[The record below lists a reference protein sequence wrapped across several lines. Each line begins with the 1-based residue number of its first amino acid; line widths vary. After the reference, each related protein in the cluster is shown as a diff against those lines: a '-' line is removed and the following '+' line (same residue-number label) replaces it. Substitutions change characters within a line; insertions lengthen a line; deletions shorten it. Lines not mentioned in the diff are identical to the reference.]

1 MGRLKAA
8 GHLRRLPAMEPAD
21 QRPEVSPPD
30 HGGNGMPEAADAP
43 HGANGATPEAAAQQP
58 QPRSFISVIIHSF
71 FIIPFL
77 IAVFAGLL
85 VVTWRILT
93 NEPHTV
99 YDYIGDVK
107 VGGATKRWQAA
118 FELSKILSDPER
130 VPREQRFVAEMLGV
144 FEAAEHDDPRV
155 RQYLALAMAR
165 AGNAAFIEPIGGAI
179 AQESEGTRFMLLVAL
194 GMFGAADVIPEVL
207 PYLSDESG
215 RVRSGA
221 ATALGLA
228 GNPAAVA
235 PLQRALH
242 DPEPAVTWDAAL
254 ALARLGDLS
263 GKEILL
269 ALLDREHLQQFPN
282 VDDRDQNLLM
292 ATVVEVVAP
301 LADAELQERIATLAR
316 DDVSLNVR
324 RIAQQAVNK
333 LW

>member
-1 MGRLKAA
+1 MD
-8 GHLRRLPAMEPAD
+8 PAD
-21 QRPEVSPPD
+21 QRPEVSVPD
-30 HGGNGMPEAADAP
+30 DSGNGMPEPVSAP
-43 HGANGATPEAAAQQP
+43 HGANGTTPEVAAQQP
-58 QPRSFISVIIHSF
+58 EQRSFISVIIHSF

-99 YDYIGDVK
+99 YDYIADVK

-118 FELSKILSDPER
+118 FELSKILADPER
-130 VPREQRFVAEMLGV
+130 VPREQRFVAEMLGL
-144 FEAAEHDDPRV
+144 FEAAERDDPRV

-165 AGNAAFIEPIGGAI
+165 TGREAFIEPIGAAI
-179 AQESEGTRFMLLVAL
+179 AEESEGTRFMLLVAL
-194 GMFGAADVIPEVL
+194 GMFGEDEVL
-207 PYLSDESG
+207 SEVVPYLSDESA

-228 GNPAAVA
+228 GNQAAVA

-263 GKEILL
+263 GKATLL
-269 ALLDREHLQQFPN
+269 ALLDRDHLQQFPN

-292 ATVVEVVAP
+292 ATVVEVAAP
-301 LADAELQERIATLAR
+301 LGDLELQARIATLAR

-324 RIAQQAVNK
+324 RIAQQAVSNYGK
-333 LW
+333 R

>member
-1 MGRLKAA
+1 
-8 GHLRRLPAMEPAD
+8 MEPAD

-30 HGGNGMPEAADAP
+30 HGNGMPEAADAP

-58 QPRSFISVIIHSF
+58 QQRSFISVIIHSF

-118 FELSKILSDPER
+118 FELSKILADPER
-130 VPREQRFVAEMLGV
+130 IPREQRFAAEMLGV

-228 GNPAAVA
+228 GNPAAA
-235 PLQRALH
+235 PPLQRALH

-324 RIAQQAVNK
+324 RIAQQAVNNYGK
-333 LW
+333 R

>member
-1 MGRLKAA
+1 MD
-8 GHLRRLPAMEPAD
+8 PAD
-21 QRPEVSPPD
+21 QRPEVSQPD
-30 HGGNGMPEAADAP
+30 HSGNGMPEPAAAS
-43 HGANGATPEAAAQQP
+43 HGPNGTISEAAAQQP
-58 QPRSFISVIIHSF
+58 EQRSFISVIIHSF

-99 YDYIGDVK
+99 YDYIADVK

-118 FELSKILSDPER
+118 FELSKILADPER
-130 VPREQRFVAEMLGV
+130 VPREQRFVAQMLGV
-144 FEAAEHDDPRV
+144 FEDSERDDPRV

-165 AGNAAFIEPIGGAI
+165 AGTAAFIAPISAAI
-179 AQESEGTRFMLLVAL
+179 AEESEGTRFMLLVAL
-194 GMFGAADVIPEVL
+194 GMFGSGGVVPQVL
-207 PYLSDESG
+207 PYLNDESA

-228 GNPAAVA
+228 GSRAAVA
-235 PLQRALH
+235 PLQRTLH

-263 GKEILL
+263 GRATLL
-269 ALLDREHLQQFPN
+269 ALLDRAHLRQFPN

-301 LADAELQERIATLAR
+301 LADPELQARIAMLAR

-324 RIAQQAVNK
+324 RIAQQAVSNYGK
-333 LW
+333 

>member
-1 MGRLKAA
+1 M
-8 GHLRRLPAMEPAD
+8 
-21 QRPEVSPPD
+21 
-30 HGGNGMPEAADAP
+30 
-43 HGANGATPEAAAQQP
+43 
-58 QPRSFISVIIHSF
+58 
-71 FIIPFL
+71 
-77 IAVFAGLL
+77 FAGLL

-99 YDYIGDVK
+99 YDYIADVK

-118 FELSKILSDPER
+118 FELSKILADPER
-130 VPREQRFVAEMLGV
+130 IPREQRFAAEMLGV
-144 FEAAEHDDPRV
+144 FEASERDDPRV

-165 AGNAAFIEPIGGAI
+165 AGHEGFIEPLSAAI
-179 AQESEGTRFMLLVAL
+179 AEESEGTRFMLLVAL
-194 GMFGAADVIPEVL
+194 GMFGNDAVMPAVV
-207 PYLSDESG
+207 PYLSDESP

-228 GNPAAVA
+228 GNQAAVA

-242 DPEPAVTWDAAL
+242 DREPAVTWDAAL

-263 GKEILL
+263 GRATLL
-269 ALLDREHLQQFPN
+269 ALLDRAHLQQFPN

-301 LADAELQERIATLAR
+301 LDDPELQARIATLAR

-324 RIAQQAVNK
+324 RIAQQAVSNYGK
-333 LW
+333 R

>member
-1 MGRLKAA
+1 MNSGD
-8 GHLRRLPAMEPAD
+8 P
-21 QRPEVSPPD
+21 RPEVSSHD
-30 HGGNGMPEAADAP
+30 
-43 HGANGATPEAAAQQP
+43 HGANGMPDQPDTSHGSSGPEATPAQPEQ
-58 QPRSFISVIIHSF
+58 RSFISVIIHSF

-99 YDYIGDVK
+99 YDYIADVK

-130 VPREQRFVAEMLGV
+130 VPGEQRFVAEMVGL
-144 FEAAEHDDPRV
+144 FEASEHDDPRV

-165 AGNAAFIEPIGGAI
+165 AGNQAFIHPIGDAI
-179 AQESEGTRFMLLVAL
+179 AGESEGTRFMLLVAL
-194 GMFGAADVIPEVL
+194 GMFGDDDVISQVV

-235 PLQRALH
+235 PLRQALH
-242 DPEPAVTWDAAL
+242 DSEPAVTWDAAL

-263 GKEILL
+263 GKETLL
-269 ALLDREHLQQFPN
+269 SLLDRQHLQQFPN

-292 ATVVEVVAP
+292 VTVVEAVAP
-301 LADAELQERIATLAR
+301 FPDAELQDRIAMLAR
-316 DDVSLNVR
+316 EDVSLNVR
-324 RIAQQAVNK
+324 RIAQQALNNYGK
-333 LW
+333 R

>member
-21 QRPEVSPPD
+21 QRPEVAPPD

-58 QPRSFISVIIHSF
+58 QQRSFISVIIHSF

-269 ALLDREHLQQFPN
+269 ALLDREHLLQFPN

>member
-1 MGRLKAA
+1 MD
-8 GHLRRLPAMEPAD
+8 PAD
-21 QRPEVSPPD
+21 QRPEVSLPD
-30 HGGNGMPEAADAP
+30 HGGNGMPETTGAAN
-43 HGANGATPEAAAQQP
+43 GTNGATPEAAAQQP
-58 QPRSFISVIIHSF
+58 QQRSFISVIIHSF

-99 YDYIGDVK
+99 YDYIADVK

-130 VPREQRFVAEMLGV
+130 VPTEQRFVAEMLSL
-144 FEAAEHDDPRV
+144 FEASERDDPRV

-165 AGNAAFIEPIGGAI
+165 AGNEAFVEPIGAAI

-194 GMFGAADVIPEVL
+194 GMFGDGDVVPEVL
-207 PYLSDESG
+207 PYLNDESG

-228 GNPAAVA
+228 GNSVAVA

-242 DPEPAVTWDAAL
+242 DAEPAVTWDAAL

-263 GKEILL
+263 GKETLL
-269 ALLDREHLQQFPN
+269 ELLDREYLQQFPN
-282 VDDRDQNLLM
+282 VDDRDQNLLL
-292 ATVVEVVAP
+292 ATVVEVAAP
-301 LADAELQERIATLAR
+301 LVDPDLQERIATLAR
-316 DDVSLNVR
+316 EDVSLNVR
-324 RIAQQAVNK
+324 RIAQQAVNNYGK
-333 LW
+333 R

>member
-1 MGRLKAA
+1 MD
-8 GHLRRLPAMEPAD
+8 PAD
-21 QRPEVSPPD
+21 QRPEVSLPEP
-30 HGGNGMPEAADAP
+30 GGNGTPEPPDAS
-43 HGANGATPEAAAQQP
+43 HGANGTTSEAAAQQP
-58 QPRSFISVIIHSF
+58 QQRSFISVIIHSF

-99 YDYIGDVK
+99 YDYVADVK

-130 VPREQRFVAEMLGV
+130 VPGEQRFVAEMLGV
-144 FEAAEHDDPRV
+144 FEASEHDDPRV

-165 AGNAAFIEPIGGAI
+165 AGNEAFIEPISDAVT
-179 AQESEGTRFMLLVAL
+179 QESEGTRFMLLVAL
-194 GMFGAADVIPEVL
+194 GMFGDPEVVPEVL
-207 PYLSDESG
+207 PYLNDESG

-228 GNPAAVA
+228 GNPAAA
-235 PLQRALH
+235 AALQRALH

-263 GKEILL
+263 GKTILL
-269 ALLDREHLQQFPN
+269 QLLDRDHLQQFPN

-292 ATVVEVVAP
+292 ATVVEAAAP
-301 LADAELQERIATLAR
+301 FADQELQDRIATLAR
-316 DDVSLNVR
+316 DDVSLSVR
-324 RIAQQAVNK
+324 RIAQQAVNNYGK
-333 LW
+333 R

>member
-1 MGRLKAA
+1 
-8 GHLRRLPAMEPAD
+8 MEPAD

-30 HGGNGMPEAADAP
+30 HGNGMPEAADAP

-58 QPRSFISVIIHSF
+58 QQRSFISVIIHSF

-228 GNPAAVA
+228 GNPAAA
-235 PLQRALH
+235 PPLQRALH

-324 RIAQQAVNK
+324 RIAQQAVNNYGK
-333 LW
+333 R